1 MEGEVV
7 RIKLK
12 ERNKPARSRF
22 FWVSSK
28 FSLEENVTMMKN
40 RLEIDNLRNVFPCS
54 EDGTPYE
61 DISFFK
67 HDDIVYLDDEDQE
80 IRKMVSDYKRL
91 NVKSE
96 ENKCQIEEIPSE
108 KYTVKTQQGQL
119 LLESDS
125 WEEICSFL
133 DKHPATKEF
142 SLVVYRPPS
151 KRKHRVKVRIFG
163 RYNKYDDEY
172 RI

>member
-28 FSLEENVTMMKN
+28 FSLEENITKMKN
-40 RLEIDNLRNVFPCS
+40 RLEIDNTRKVFPCS

-61 DISFFK
+61 DISYFN
-67 HDDIVYLDDEDQE
+67 HDDIVYLDDEDEE
-80 IRKMVSDYKRL
+80 ILQMVSNYKRL
-91 NVKSE
+91 DITSE
-96 ENKCQIEEIPSE
+96 ESNHQIEEVPSE
-108 KYTVKTQQGQL
+108 KYNIKTQQGQL
-119 LLESDS
+119 LLECDT

-133 DKHPATKEF
+133 NKHPATKDF
-142 SLVVYRPPS
+142 TPVVYIPPIQLVIKLS
-151 KRKHRVKVRIFG
+151 LFL
-163 RYNKYDDEY
+163 
-172 RI
+172 